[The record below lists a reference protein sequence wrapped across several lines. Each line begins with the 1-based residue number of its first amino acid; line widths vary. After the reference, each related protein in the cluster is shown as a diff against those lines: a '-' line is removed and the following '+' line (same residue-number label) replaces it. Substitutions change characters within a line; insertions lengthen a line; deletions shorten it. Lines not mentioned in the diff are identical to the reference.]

1 MKAGWIGSLLVLLT
15 GSAFAEIRG
24 EEVTYQD
31 GGTQFEGYI
40 AWDDAIEGPRPG
52 VLVVHEWWGHNES
65 VRERARMLAEM
76 GYTALAVD
84 MYGDGKTAAHPQD
97 AGAFAG
103 AVMMSA
109 DNGRSR
115 FLAAKAMLGDHVTV
129 DASDIAAIGY
139 CFGGGVVLTMA
150 RAGVELDGVASFHGG
165 LDSPVTAEAG
175 AMKASVLVL
184 HGGADAFISAESVA
198 AFAGEM
204 ISAGADWRF
213 VSYPGVKHSFT
224 SPGADEMGARFEMP
238 VAYDPAA
245 DADSWARLDAFL
257 EEVFAD

>member
-1 MKAGWIGSLLVLLT
+1 MGRVRLARGTNLLSVWSLSMADAAAGLTSTTVLGRGANVYASPHALYVASPT
-15 GSAFAEIRG
+15 YWSQLGQQTAVLRFA
-24 EEVTYQD
+24 
-31 GGTQFEGYI
+31 
-40 AWDDAIEGPRPG
+40 
-52 VLVVHEWWGHNES
+52 LS
-65 VRERARMLAEM
+65 
-76 GYTALAVD
+76 
-84 MYGDGKTAAHPQD
+84 
-97 AGAFAG
+97 
-103 AVMMSA
+103 
-109 DNGRSR
+109 
-115 FLAAKAMLGDHVTV
+115 
-129 DASDIAAIGY
+129 
-139 CFGGGVVLTMA
+139 
-150 RAGVELDGVASFHGG
+150 DGVASFHGG

-224 SPGADEMGARFEMP
+224 SPGADEIGARFEMP